1 LSVDDD
7 DDKEIAMAL
16 IVVSDKRYVNRSKAM
31 ISLNSKLKRIV
42 MNKTTREMMIEQYKK
57 EFEHVLLLRDPEVTN
72 CFWIRPV
79 EPDQEGAR
87 QLNSTS
93 GSTRL
98 ISCSLLLHELNWQS
112 TKTETFPIS
121 WDPENLAFKVDITKK
136 GGEEKV
142 D

>member
-1 LSVDDD
+1 LED
-7 DDKEIAMAL
+7 EMAL
-16 IVVSDKRYVNRSKAM
+16 VVVSDKRYVNRSKAM

-57 EFEHVLLLRDPEVTN
+57 EFEHVLLLRDPDIDNV
-72 CFWIRPV
+72 FWIRPV

-112 TKTETFPIS
+112 TKTESFPIS

-136 GGEEKV
+136 GGEEKI